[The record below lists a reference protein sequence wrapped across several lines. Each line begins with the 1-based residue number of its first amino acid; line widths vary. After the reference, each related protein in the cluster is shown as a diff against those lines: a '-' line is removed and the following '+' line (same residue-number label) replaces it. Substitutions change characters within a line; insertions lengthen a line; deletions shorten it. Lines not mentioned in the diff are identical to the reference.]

1 MSAPAPNP
9 QQDKIF
15 TFTITADNGNV
26 QTFTRTADTGD
37 FASLTDNAASFE
49 SDFTRTTAGAAEPTN
64 TSASAVSVTQSESVP
79 ITPST
84 LITSTTPTQNSAS
97 AAPEASGV
105 SSGANGENPSVSD
118 KACNSISC
126 NAGLQA
132 AIAVPVVVVSLL
144 ILLLAFCCIRRRK
157 RRQAGREDVAVASM
171 SEKRKKLPKKW
182 SRHLRIF
189 SFDAELLMG
198 GRFSSSNSLRSRE
211 TGSQRSGNRSAHTAS
226 PSIHS
231 VDEEVAPPYRDA
243 ISHTQPPSTVPMALG
258 ATSTTSDPFP
268 RPNSVATASTAP
280 PAYPAASG
288 ATAAGAGATG
298 LAAIT
303 SISRAS
309 SRASTTLQTPVSTRS
324 LNDPFRNDIVSPVS
338 PDDTRSPFLDPP
350 ISPSQ
355 SLRRPRGDDFD
366 DAQSTISSVA
376 EVASVREAQV
386 GRKLSTNQGRRV

>member
-15 TFTITADNGNV
+15 TFTITGDNGNV
-26 QTFTRTADTGD
+26 QTFTRTADTAD
-37 FASLTDNAASFE
+37 FGSLTNNAASFE
-49 SDFTRTTAGAAEPTN
+49 SDFTRTTAGTAETT
-64 TSASAVSVTQSESVP
+64 TSGASVASVTQSESIP
-79 ITPST
+79 TIPST
-84 LITSTTPTQNSAS
+84 LLTSTTPTQDSAS

-105 SSGANGENPSVSD
+105 SSGSNGENPSVSD

-132 AIAVPVVVVSLL
+132 AIAVPVVVISLL

-211 TGSQRSGNRSAHTAS
+211 TGSQRSGQRAHTAS

-258 ATSTTSDPFP
+258 ATPTTSDPFP

-298 LAAIT
+298 LAAVT
-303 SISRAS
+303 NLSRAS
-309 SRASTTLQTPVSTRS
+309 SRASTTSQTPVSTRS

-355 SLRRPRGDDFD
+355 SIRRPRGDDFD

-376 EVASVREAQV
+376 EVASLREAQV